1 MAPPRQRTA
10 GVQDDSR
17 SEASNGTREQKST
30 TAKSRKVAGASLA
43 LSSASSRE
51 AKVSAAVANVTSA
64 PANPGEQA
72 DDLPKVSSPTVLSM
86 CILINL
92 LTCDYLA
99 QIQWSEM
106 PLDFLHSYRHAYKLS
121 CPSAFSHDYSR
132 ILLSQ
137 GVGLRSPTSIAAQR
151 AKLLQQQHETNGTN
165 STASSRTS
173 ENKPSTNG
181 ITGHTLSGRTHP
193 RKEHG
198 PPKEK
203 SALNRTIGQGRVSKT
218 QLATAV
224 RKHFN
229 SAALAEQEAIARFLY
244 KVREEGRGRQ
254 FRLRFQP

>member
-10 GVQDDSR
+10 GLQDDSR

-43 LSSASSRE
+43 LSSASSR
-51 AKVSAAVANVTSA
+51 VSAAVANVTSA
-64 PANPGEQA
+64 PANSGEQA
-72 DDLPKVSSPTVLSM
+72 DDLPK
-86 CILINL
+86 
-92 LTCDYLA
+92 
-99 QIQWSEM
+99 IQWSEM
-106 PLDFLHSYRHAYKLS
+106 PVDFLHSYRHAYKLS
-121 CPSAFSHDYSR
+121 CPSAFSSDYSR

-165 STASSRTS
+165 STATSRTS
-173 ENKPSTNG
+173 ESKPSTNG
-181 ITGHTLSGRTHP
+181 ITGHSLSGRTHP

-198 PPKEK
+198 PPEEK

>member
-30 TAKSRKVAGASLA
+30 AAKGRKVAGTSLA

-51 AKVSAAVANVTSA
+51 VKVSTAVANVTSA
-64 PANPGEQA
+64 PANPGDQA
-72 DDLPKVSSPTVLSM
+72 DDLPK
-86 CILINL
+86 
-92 LTCDYLA
+92 
-99 QIQWSEM
+99 IQWSEM

-121 CPSAFSHDYSR
+121 CPSAFSSDYSR

-137 GVGLRSPTSIAAQR
+137 GIGLRSPTSIAAHR
-151 AKLLQQQHETNGTN
+151 AKLQQQNETNG
-165 STASSRTS
+165 
-173 ENKPSTNG
+173 TNG
-181 ITGHTLSGRTHP
+181 ITGHSLSGRTHH
-193 RKEHG
+193 RKDHGLG
-198 PPKEK
+198 PPEGKA
-203 SALNRTIGQGRVSKT
+203 ALNRTIGQGRVSKT

>member
-30 TAKSRKVAGASLA
+30 TSKGRKVAGASLA
-43 LSSASSRE
+43 ALSSASSRE
-51 AKVSAAVANVTSA
+51 VKVTTAVANVTSA
-64 PANPGEQA
+64 PANPGDQA
-72 DDLPKVSSPTVLSM
+72 DDLPK
-86 CILINL
+86 
-92 LTCDYLA
+92 
-99 QIQWSEM
+99 IQWSEM
-106 PLDFLHSYRHAYKLS
+106 SLDFLHSYRHAYKLPS
-121 CPSAFSHDYSR
+121 PSAFSSDYSR

-137 GVGLRSPTSIAAQR
+137 GIGLLSPTSIAAQR
-151 AKLLQQQHETNGTN
+151 AKLQQQNETNG
-165 STASSRTS
+165 
-173 ENKPSTNG
+173 TNG
-181 ITGHTLSGRTHP
+181 ITGHSLSGRAHR

-198 PPKEK
+198 LGPPEEK
-203 SALNRTIGQGRVSKT
+203 TTLNRTIGQGRVSKT
-218 QLATAV
+218 QLAIAV

>member
-30 TAKSRKVAGASLA
+30 TAKGRKVGGASLT

-51 AKVSAAVANVTSA
+51 VKVSTAVANVTSA
-64 PANPGEQA
+64 PANPGDQA
-72 DDLPKVSSPTVLSM
+72 DDLPKVSSPTVLS
-86 CILINL
+86 IGVLINL

-106 PLDFLHSYRHAYKLS
+106 SLDFLHSYRHAYKLPS
-121 CPSAFSHDYSR
+121 PSAFSSDYSR

-137 GVGLRSPTSIAAQR
+137 GIGLLSPTSIAAQR
-151 AKLLQQQHETNGTN
+151 AKLQQQNETNGTN
-165 STASSRTS
+165 GT
-173 ENKPSTNG
+173 
-181 ITGHTLSGRTHP
+181 TGHSLSGRTRR

-198 PPKEK
+198 LGPPGEK
-203 SALNRTIGQGRVSKT
+203 ATLNRTIGQGRVSKT
-218 QLATAV
+218 QLAIAV

>member
-17 SEASNGTREQKST
+17 SEASNGTREQKTS
-30 TAKSRKVAGASLA
+30 TAKGRKVAGASLA
-43 LSSASSRE
+43 MNSTSSRE
-51 AKVSAAVANVTSA
+51 VKVSTAVANVTSA
-64 PANPGEQA
+64 PANPGDQA
-72 DDLPKVSSPTVLSM
+72 DDLPKVSSQIVLSARD
-86 CILINL
+86 IIHL
-92 LTCDYLA
+92 LTCDYLT

-106 PLDFLHSYRHAYKLS
+106 SLDFLHSYRHAYKLS
-121 CPSAFSHDYSR
+121 CPSAFSSDYSR

-137 GVGLRSPTSIAAQR
+137 GIGLRSPTSIAAQR
-151 AKLLQQQHETNGTN
+151 AKIQQQNEVNG
-165 STASSRTS
+165 
-173 ENKPSTNG
+173 TNG
-181 ITGHTLSGRTHP
+181 ITGRTHH
-193 RKEHG
+193 RKDHGLG
-198 PPKEK
+198 PPEAKT
-203 SALNRTIGQGRVSKT
+203 ALNRTVGQGRVSKT